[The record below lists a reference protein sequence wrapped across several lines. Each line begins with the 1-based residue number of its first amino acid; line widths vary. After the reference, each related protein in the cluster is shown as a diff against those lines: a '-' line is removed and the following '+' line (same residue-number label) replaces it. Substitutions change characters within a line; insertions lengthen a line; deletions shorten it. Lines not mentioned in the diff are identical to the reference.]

1 MPVGSESP
9 RFLRLS
15 DVADILNVSERQ
27 VYALVRRGDLPAIR
41 VGGRGVWR
49 VESEALERYITD
61 QYTATRDHIAAHP
74 FVDEETEA
82 DARTES
88 GVNADT

>member
-1 MPVGSESP
+1 MPLGSESP

-15 DVADILNVSERQ
+15 DVADVLNVSERQ

-49 VESEALERYITD
+49 VEADALERFITD
-61 QYTATRDHIAAHP
+61 QYAAARDHIAAHP
-74 FVDEETEA
+74 FVEDA
-82 DARTES
+82 DADDDVS
-88 GVNADT
+88 ADT

>member
-49 VESEALERYITD
+49 VESEALERYIAD
-61 QYTATRDHIAAHP
+61 QYAATRDHIAAHP
-74 FVDEETEA
+74 FVDEDS
-82 DARTES
+82 DAL
-88 GVNADT
+88 NADT